1 LPNSELQVG
10 SMSLLP
16 PILANSQRPHQPLLL
31 LQSSTSQSCLSILR
45 KIINHESHKVTSKRV
60 HTLLFCFLYPSSSLA
75 ENANLTSQ
83 GGTIEVFDY
92 TAKVPGYD
100 DSWVN
105 PCESILAS
113 VRVGEEYF
121 KLPRHS
127 QIDVPVAPTGP
138 LSVIIDSVDSLASD
152 IGSDSQTYKFLHTLV
167 SLIRARP
174 STSLLSSLHLI
185 LLSMLLFAKIHLD

>member
-1 LPNSELQVG
+1 MAEYVVTPITMLPNSELQVG
-10 SMSLLP
+10 STMSLLP
-16 PILANSQRPHQPLLL
+16 PILANSQRPHQPLVL

-45 KIINHESHKVTSKRV
+45 KIINHESHKVTSTKRV

-92 TAKVPGYD
+92 TTKVPGYD

-113 VRVGEEYF
+113 VRVGENTSSCPDT
-121 KLPRHS
+121 PRLMS
-127 QIDVPVAPTGP
+127 Q
-138 LSVIIDSVDSLASD
+138 
-152 IGSDSQTYKFLHTLV
+152 
-167 SLIRARP
+167 
-174 STSLLSSLHLI
+174 
-185 LLSMLLFAKIHLD
+185 